1 MMGRWITMKMQTAIT
16 PTSQNYNH
24 IYIITS
30 KNTGYDDMLRAVVS
44 HKMRMLRTR
53 AWRTVS

>member
-1 MMGRWITMKMQTAIT
+1 MKMQTAIT

-30 KNTGYDDMLRAVVS
+30 KNTGYDDMLRTVVS